1 MRRFLVAVDGSENA
15 LRAVRQVIAFAP
27 ELREAPHILLA
38 NVQPVVVSG
47 AVRTF
52 VNADQID
59 AWYRS
64 EGEKALAGARDLLA
78 AAGLAYDHHIVVGD
92 PAETLARMAR
102 ERSCDLIVIGS
113 RGMSAVANLLMGSVA
128 TKVLHLAEAPV
139 LLVR

>member
-1 MRRFLVAVDGSENA
+1 MRRILIAIDGSDNA
-15 LRAVRQVIAFAP
+15 LRAVRQVVSLAP
-27 ELREAPHILLA
+27 ELRAPPQLLVA

-47 AVRTF
+47 GVRTF

-78 AAGLAYDHHIVVGD
+78 AAGLAHEHHIVVGD

-102 ERSCDLIVIGS
+102 ERGCDLIVIGT
-113 RGMSAVANLLMGSVA
+113 RGMSAIGNLVMGSVA
-128 TKVLHLAEAPV
+128 TKVLQLADAPV

>member
-1 MRRFLVAVDGSENA
+1 MRRLLIAIDGSDNA
-15 LRAVRQVIAFAP
+15 LRAVRQAAALSS
-27 ELREAPHILLA
+27 ELREPPHLLLV

-59 AWYRS
+59 AWCRS

-78 AAGLAYDHHIVVGD
+78 AAGLAHEYHIVVGE
-92 PAETLARMAR
+92 PAETLSRMAR
-102 ERSCDLIVIGS
+102 EHGCDLIVIGT
-113 RGMSAVANLLMGSVA
+113 RGMNAFANLLMGSVT
-128 TKVLHLAEAPV
+128 TKVLHLSEAPV

>member
-38 NVQPVVVSG
+38 NIQPVMVSG

-78 AAGLAYDHHIVVGD
+78 AAGLAHEHHIVVGD

-102 ERSCDLIVIGS
+102 ERGCDLIVIGS
-113 RGMSAVANLLMGSVA
+113 RGMSAVANLIMGSVA
-128 TKVLHLAEAPV
+128 TRVLHLAEVPV

>member
-1 MRRFLVAVDGSENA
+1 MRRLLIAIDGSDNA
-15 LRAVRQVIAFAP
+15 LRAVRQAAALSS
-27 ELREAPHILLA
+27 ELREPPHLLLV

-59 AWYRS
+59 AWCRS

-78 AAGLAYDHHIVVGD
+78 AAGLAHEHHIVVGE
-92 PAETLARMAR
+92 PAETLSRMAR
-102 ERSCDLIVIGS
+102 EHGCDLIVIGT
-113 RGMSAVANLLMGSVA
+113 RGMNAFANLLMGSVT
-128 TKVLHLAEAPV
+128 TKVLHLSEAPV

>member
-1 MRRFLVAVDGSENA
+1 MRRFLVAVDGSENS

-59 AWYRS
+59 SWYRS

-78 AAGLAYDHHIVVGD
+78 AAGLAHEHHIVVGD

-102 ERSCDLIVIGS
+102 ERGCDLIVIGS
-113 RGMSAVANLLMGSVA
+113 RGMSAVANLIMGSVA
-128 TKVLHLAEAPV
+128 TRVLHLAEVPV

>member
-1 MRRFLVAVDGSENA
+1 MRRLLVAVDGSDNA
-15 LRAVRQVIAFAP
+15 LRAVRHVIALAG
-27 ELREAPHILLA
+27 ELREAPGVLLV
-38 NVQPVVVSG
+38 NVQPAVVSG

-52 VNADQID
+52 VNAEQID

-78 AAGLAYDHHIVVGD
+78 AAGLAHEHHIVVGD

-102 ERSCDLIVIGS
+102 ERGCDLIVIGT
-113 RGMSAVANLLMGSVA
+113 RGMSAVANLLLGSVA
-128 TKVLHLAEAPV
+128 SRVLHLAEVPV